1 MDFETL
7 TLEIKAL
14 REKEEALTKALASR
28 EAKEAE
34 LKETI
39 EKIQKRLDENEVK
52 RKRVSGEFENPKA
65 LEFKNALNMYIKTG
79 RWPADME
86 VKVLEQ
92 GSEGAGG
99 YIVAPEYATEIIKG
113 IRELSPMR
121 GLVRVITTGTN
132 RIYWPVKNATTT
144 AAFITETGTR
154 SEIAWTPFA
163 QTEIAIYEA
172 YHRVDVTNWLLE
184 DAFADAEAFVRE
196 EMAEAFAALEGNI
209 ILLGTGS
216 NQPYGI
222 TAELAADNIVQLAT
236 PGVVTDDEIKATYFR
251 IRSPYAKNARWL
263 FNRNVMLAISLLKDE
278 YGRYI
283 LRQLGEGPEWVLM
296 GAPVVEAPDLASI
309 VDDDSSYF
317 ALFGDFKRAY
327 ILADRLD
334 ITLLRDPY
342 SAAATGSIVIHARK
356 RWGGRMVLPEAVA
369 ALQNRAAT

>member
-1 MDFETL
+1 MDIETL

-14 REKEEALTKALASR
+14 REKEEALTKALAGR

-79 RWPADME
+79 RWPADIE
-86 VKVLEQ
+86 VKVLQ
-92 GSEGAGG
+92 EGTGNVGG

-132 RIYWPVKNATTT
+132 KIYWPVKSGTTT
-144 AAFITETGTR
+144 AAFVTETGTR
-154 SEIAWTPFA
+154 SERSWTPLG
-163 QTEIAIYEA
+163 QKAIDVYEA
-172 YHRVDVTNWLLE
+172 YHRVDVTNWLIE
-184 DAFADAEAFVRE
+184 DAFADAEAFVRD
-196 EMAEAFAALEGNI
+196 EMAEAFAALEGNK

-216 NQPYGI
+216 SEPYGI
-222 TAELAADNIVQLAT
+222 NAEIDTNNVVQVATSQAVTA
-236 PGVVTDDEIKATYFR
+236 DEIKRTYFK
-251 IRSPYAKNARWL
+251 IKSPYAKNGAWAL
-263 FNRNVMLAISLLKDE
+263 NRSVMLAVSLLKDDN
-278 YGRYI
+278 GRYM

-296 GAPVVEAPDLASI
+296 GAPVVECPDLPGLENST
-309 VDDDSSYF
+309 SYF
-317 ALFGDFKRAY
+317 AFFGDFKRAY
-327 ILADRLD
+327 ILVDRLD
-334 ITLLRDPY
+334 ITLLRDPFS
-342 SAAATGSIVIHARK
+342 SASTGSVVIHARK

-369 ALQNRAAT
+369 ALKNKSSG